1 VTPTPGRPDD
11 TRDAA
16 ETLLAAWP
24 SSGPPDPPP
33 AAVRAAV
40 ATALAEDAGPLGDLT
55 AMLVPDT
62 DTARMRVV
70 ARADGIL
77 AGRLCALESFTQVD
91 PSLVVTWHVPDGG
104 WLAPGS
110 VVAEVSGSMRSIL
123 TAERTALNFLCHL
136 SGIATATRAFVDAVA
151 AVNPTTRVLD
161 TRKTT
166 PGLRALEKA
175 AVRAGGGWNHRAGLS
190 DAVLV
195 KDNHLGR
202 LTISEAVALARRWW
216 PGRMV
221 EVECD
226 RPEQVTEAVD
236 AGASAVLLDN
246 MTPSLVS
253 ECVALVRARTA
264 EAPGTVLVEASGG
277 VTLDNA
283 PAYAAAGV
291 DLISVGAITHSAPIL
306 DLGLDLVED

>member
-1 VTPTPGRPDD
+1 MSDS
-11 TRDAA
+11 
-16 ETLLAAWP
+16 LLGTWP
-24 SSGPPDPPP
+24 SSGPPDPPGT
-33 AAVRAAV
+33 AVRAAV
-40 ATALAEDAGPLGDLT
+40 ALALAEDLGPLGDLT
-55 AMLVPDT
+55 AMLVADT
-62 DTARMRVV
+62 DVGRVRVV
-70 ARADGIL
+70 SRADGVM
-77 AGRLCALESFTQVD
+77 AGRLCALETFRQVD
-91 PSLVVTWHVPDGG
+91 PTVVVDWRLADGE
-104 WLAPGS
+104 WVVPGS
-110 VVAEVSGSMRSIL
+110 VVAEVSGPMRSIL

-136 SGIATATRAFVDAVA
+136 SGVATMARRFVDVVSA
-151 AVNPTTRVLD
+151 ANPATRVLD

-175 AVRAGGGWNHRAGLS
+175 AVRAGGAWNHRAGLS

-202 LTISEAVALARRWW
+202 LGVTEAVALAKRWW

-226 RPEQVTEAVD
+226 RPEQVAEAVE

-277 VTLDNA
+277 VTLASA
-283 PAYAAAGV
+283 PAFAAAGA

>member
-1 VTPTPGRPDD
+1 VTDAHIRPDAD
-11 TRDAA
+11 TRAA
-16 ETLLAAWP
+16 PATWP
-24 SSGPPDPPP
+24 TSGPPDPPIE
-33 AAVRAAV
+33 AVREAV
-40 ATALAEDAGPLGDLT
+40 GRALAEDIDRRGDLT
-55 AMLVPDT
+55 AALVVEAAPG
-62 DTARMRVV
+62 RVRIV
-70 ARADGIL
+70 SRADGVI
-77 AGRLCALESFTQVD
+77 AGGLCAVETFGRVD
-91 PSLVVTWHVPDGG
+91 PGLVVDWRIPDGE

-110 VVAEVSGSMRSIL
+110 IVAEVSGPLRSIL

-136 SGIATATRAFVDAVA
+136 SGIATLARRYVDVVT
-151 AVNPTTRVLD
+151 AVNPATRVLD

-166 PGLRALEKA
+166 PGLRVLEKA
-175 AVRAGGGWNHRAGLS
+175 AVRAGGAWNHRAGLS

-202 LTISEAVALARRWW
+202 LGITEAVAAARRSW
-216 PGRMV
+216 PGVVV

-253 ECVALVRARTA
+253 ECVALVRARA
-264 EAPGTVLVEASGG
+264 APGSVLVEVSGG
-277 VTLDNA
+277 VTLDTA
-283 PAYAAAGV
+283 AAYAAAGA
-291 DLISVGAITHSAPIL
+291 DLISVGAITHSAPVL